1 MGLKSGR
8 MIGVGAGYRSEL
20 YHGLSDFKVHAI
32 HGAEDEVILIAQ
44 ARADFE
50 KITTLRFGYE
60 FHELA
65 GVGHTLN
72 DEGRQLLRGLIE
84 REFGLS
90 STVEFG

>member
-1 MGLKSGR
+1 